1 MNSLKTT
8 LIMWILGTVWVGGCG
23 WLMYRYPSLFAK
35 WNSRFGVK
43 TNQKVLRLVGFLEMT
58 LAAIGAIGIPVAL
71 LLGWY

>member
-8 LIMWILGTVWVGGCG
+8 LITCILGTVWVGGGG
-23 WLMYRYPSLFAK
+23 WLMYRYPSFFAK
-35 WNSRFGVK
+35 WNARFGFK
-43 TNQKVLRLVGFLEMT
+43 TNQKLLRVVGLLEMT